1 MARKDVLAYYLQQQG
16 IYLRMVATAKKVD
29 EDLRSGLITR
39 EERDRL
45 SEALAPSIGQI
56 RDNYERLSYI
66 MLLLNEPKRKSKK
79 KAYMRQNKG
88 LYGRLVAVGKENSIR
103 EDGDALAFI
112 RREVREAEER
122 ASKEKASKVK
132 EDGEGTGD

>member
-29 EDLRSGLITR
+29 DDMRSGLITR

-79 KAYMRQNKG
+79 KAYMRQNEG
-88 LYGRLVAVGKENSIR
+88 LYKRLVAVGKENSIR

-122 ASKEKASKVK
+122 ASKGK
-132 EDGEGTGD
+132 EDGKGAGD

>member
-1 MARKDVLAYYLQQQG
+1 MARKDVIAYYLQQQSV
-16 IYLRMVATAKKVD
+16 YLRMVAMAKAVD
-29 EDLRSGLITR
+29 EDCKKGLISRDER
-39 EERDRL
+39 ERLQER
-45 SEALAPSIGQI
+45 LAPSIGQI

-79 KAYMRQNKG
+79 KAYARQNEG
-88 LYGRLVAVGKENSIR
+88 LYKRLVAVGKENSIR

-122 ASKEKASKVK
+122 ASKGK
-132 EDGEGTGD
+132 EDGKGAGD

>member
-29 EDLRSGLITR
+29 DDLKAGLITR

-66 MLLLNEPKRKSKK
+66 MLLLNEPKRKSRK
-79 KAYMRQNKG
+79 KAYMRQNEG
-88 LYGRLVAVGKENSIR
+88 LYKRLVAVGKENSIR

-122 ASKEKASKVK
+122 ASKEKASKGK
-132 EDGEGTGD
+132 ENGKGAGD

>member
-122 ASKEKASKVK
+122 ASERK
-132 EDGEGTGD
+132 EDGEGAGD

>member
-29 EDLRSGLITR
+29 DDLKAGLITR

-66 MLLLNEPKRKSKK
+66 MLLLNEPKRKARK
-79 KAYMRQNKG
+79 KAYMRQNEG
-88 LYGRLVAVGKENSIR
+88 LYKRLVAVGKENSIR

-122 ASKEKASKVK
+122 ASKEKASKGK
-132 EDGEGTGD
+132 EKGKGAGD

>member
-1 MARKDVLAYYLQQQG
+1 MARKDVLAYYLQQQDV
-16 IYLRMVATAKKVD
+16 YLRMVATAKKVD
-29 EDLRSGLITR
+29 DDLRSGLITR

-66 MLLLNEPKRKSKK
+66 MLLLNEPKRKSGK

-103 EDGDALAFI
+103 EDMDALAFI
-112 RREVREAEER
+112 RREVRKAEER
-122 ASKEKASKVK
+122 ASKEKASKGK
-132 EDGEGTGD
+132 EDGEGAGD

>member
-1 MARKDVLAYYLQQQG
+1 MARKDVLAYYLQQQA

-29 EDLRSGLITR
+29 DDLKAGLITR

-79 KAYMRQNKG
+79 EAYKRQNKG

-103 EDGDALAFI
+103 EDGDALAHI
-112 RREVREAEER
+112 KREVREAEER
-122 ASKEKASKVK
+122 ASKRK
-132 EDGEGTGD
+132 DNGEGAGD

>member
-1 MARKDVLAYYLQQQG
+1 
-16 IYLRMVATAKKVD
+16 MVATAKKVD
-29 EDLRSGLITR
+29 DDLKSGLITR

-56 RDNYERLSYI
+56 KDNYERLSYI
-66 MLLLNEPKRKSKK
+66 MLLLNEPKRNSKK

-103 EDGDALAFI
+103 EDEDALALM

-122 ASKEKASKVK
+122 ASKGKV
-132 EDGEGTGD
+132 DGEGAGD

>member
-79 KAYMRQNKG
+79 KAYLRQNEG
-88 LYGRLVAVGKENSIR
+88 LYKRLVAVGRENSIR

-122 ASKEKASKVK
+122 ASERK
-132 EDGEGTGD
+132 EDGEGAGD

>member
-79 KAYMRQNKG
+79 KAYARQNAG
-88 LYGRLVAVGKENSIR
+88 LYKRLVAVGKENSIR

-132 EDGEGTGD
+132 EDGEGAGD

>member
-79 KAYMRQNKG
+79 KAYARQNKG

-103 EDGDALAFI
+103 EDGDALALI

-122 ASKEKASKVK
+122 ASERK
-132 EDGEGTGD
+132 EDGEGAGD